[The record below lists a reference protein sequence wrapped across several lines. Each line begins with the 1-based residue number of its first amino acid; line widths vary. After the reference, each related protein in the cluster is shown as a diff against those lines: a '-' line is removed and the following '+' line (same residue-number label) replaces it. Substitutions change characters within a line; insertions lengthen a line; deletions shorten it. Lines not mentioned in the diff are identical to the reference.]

1 MATSAIGG
9 GAIDVNGLV
18 SQLMTVESQPL
29 VALQQKESSVQA
41 QLTAFGQIQSAVSSF
56 QDAVNGLRVG
66 SAFSSATATV
76 SGDAVTATA
85 SAGASTGSFAVSV
98 TQLARA
104 QSMASAPVA
113 TADTSIGSGN
123 LTIKSAD
130 GTTVL
135 ATLSIGSSGS
145 GTLSEVRDKINAANI
160 GVRASLVN
168 DGGKVRLVLN
178 ASKTGAANAFQV
190 SADAGLTGLTLSQ
203 TQPAQDAS
211 YSVNGLSLT
220 SASNV
225 ISDAVPGVTLTL
237 TKQPPAGSPPGTTV
251 DSEVDVALDT
261 TAVTAAAQKFVTAYN
276 SLNTLIV
283 NLTKYDPNTKTAA
296 VLNGESVV
304 RRLQD
309 QVRGLV
315 TGTKTGGAPGDL
327 TRLSQVGISIQKDG
341 TLALDTAKFSDALAA
356 DSSKVSALFTTTST
370 STNSSDQGFA
380 VRMSQQLDSILGPDG
395 LLDARQQGLQSS
407 IRDMDK
413 QQADMQA
420 RLALTEQRLRS
431 QYAALDA
438 LVTTR
443 EQQSAA
449 LANALAGLPTTGK

>member
-1 MATSAIGG
+1 MATGAIGG

-18 SQLMTVESQPL
+18 SQLMTVEQQPL
-29 VALQQKESSVQA
+29 VALKKRESAVQA
-41 QLTAFGQIQSAVSSF
+41 QLTAFGQIQSAVSTF
-56 QDAVNGLRVG
+56 QDAVTGLRVG

-76 SGDAVTATA
+76 SGEGATATA
-85 SAGASTGSFAVSV
+85 STGASRGSFAVSV

-104 QSMASAPVA
+104 QSMASDPVD

-130 GTTVL
+130 GSTTL
-135 ATLSIGSSGS
+135 AMLSIGSSGS

-160 GVRASLVN
+160 GVKASLVN

-178 ASKTGAANAFQV
+178 AGKTGKANAFQV
-190 SADAGLTGLTLSQ
+190 SADAGLTGLALSQ
-203 TQPAQDAS
+203 TQPAQDAL

-225 ISDAVPGVTLTL
+225 ITDAVPGVTLTL

-261 TAVTAAAQKFVTAYN
+261 SAVTAAAQKFVTAYN
-276 SLNTLIV
+276 SLNTLIG

-296 VLNGESVV
+296 VLNGESVL

-315 TGTKTGGAPGDL
+315 TATKTGGAPGDL
-327 TRLSQVGISIQKDG
+327 TRLSQVGVSIQKDG
-341 TLALDTAKFSDALAA
+341 TLGLDTAKFADA
-356 DSSKVSALFTTTST
+356 
-370 STNSSDQGFA
+370 
-380 VRMSQQLDSILGPDG
+380 
-395 LLDARQQGLQSS
+395 
-407 IRDMDK
+407 
-413 QQADMQA
+413 
-420 RLALTEQRLRS
+420 
-431 QYAALDA
+431 
-438 LVTTR
+438 
-443 EQQSAA
+443 
-449 LANALAGLPTTGK
+449 

>member
-1 MATSAIGG
+1 
-9 GAIDVNGLV
+9 
-18 SQLMTVESQPL
+18 MTVESQPL
-29 VALQQKESSVQA
+29 VALQQKETSVKA

-56 QDAVNGLRVG
+56 QDAVNALRIG

-76 SGDAVTATA
+76 SGDAVTATT
-85 SAGASTGSFAVSV
+85 STGASTGSYAVSV

-160 GVRASLVN
+160 GVKASLVN
-168 DGGKVRLVLN
+168 DGGQVRLVLN

-211 YSVNGLSLT
+211 YSVNGLPLT

-225 ISDAVPGVTLTL
+225 ITDAVPGVTLTL
-237 TKQPPAGSPPGTTV
+237 SKQPPAGSPPGTTV

-261 TAVTAAAQKFVTAYN
+261 SAVTAAAQKFVTAYN
-276 SLNTLIV
+276 SLNTLIG
-283 NLTKYDPNTKTAA
+283 NLTNYDPNTKTAA
-296 VLNGESVV
+296 VLNGESTV

-309 QVRGLV
+309 QVRTLV

-327 TRLSQVGISIQKDG
+327 TSLSQVGISIQKDG
-341 TLALDTAKFSDALAA
+341 SLALDTTKFSGALSADA
-356 DSSKVSALFTTTST
+356 SKVSALFTATPTST
-370 STNSSDQGFA
+370 VATDQGFA
-380 VRMSQQLDSILGPDG
+380 VQLSKQLSSILGPDG

-407 IRDMDK
+407 IRDMDQ
-413 QQADMQA
+413 QQADMQSH
-420 RLALTEQRLRS
+420 LALTQQRLTA

-438 LVTTR
+438 LVSTR
-443 EQQSAA
+443 QQQSTA
-449 LANALAGLPTTGK
+449 LANALAGLPTVTSK